1 MLAHDDARLLH
12 EGHHDTIA
20 TADVTQL
27 TDEVAFHA
35 ALGATRAGVEVAFN
49 GLVGAAQGVAKESEE
64 TRRERLKLEAT
75 AAAAQGQWRYVS
87 GEASRVLLNPPPE
100 VVVTAEE
107 ITEREGLLA
116 RLFPVA
122 PYDFGRQTV
131 ARRIELLR
139 STAQLAREA
148 VVREALGEALAELI
162 VARLDAAR
170 AAITAQQDELARE
183 VREDREAYI
192 VLAAARETFVRAL
205 QVHTLMV
212 RLVLIHGGREAELG
226 RYVRAQDAAYKARR
240 LSGRS
245 MKEEEGIE
253 AVTTALGVTPDSI
266 DIAPPPG

>member
-12 EGHHDTIA
+12 EGHHDKTA
-20 TADVTQL
+20 TADVTKL
-27 TDEVAFHA
+27 TAEPAFQA
-35 ALGATRAGVEVAFN
+35 ALVVTRTGVESAFN
-49 GLVGAAQGVAKESEE
+49 GLVGATQGVAKESEE
-64 TRRERLKLEAT
+64 TRRERLKLEAV
-75 AAAAQGQWRYVS
+75 AAKAQGQWRFVS
-87 GEASRVLLNPPPE
+87 SEASRVLLNPPPE

-107 ITEREGLLA
+107 ITEREDLLA

-131 ARRIELLR
+131 AWRIELLR
-139 STAQLAREA
+139 SSAQLARAA
-148 VVREALGEALAELI
+148 VVRQVLGEPLADLI
-162 VARLDAAR
+162 TGRFDAAQ
-170 AAITAQQDELARE
+170 AAITAQQDELTRE
-183 VREDREAYI
+183 LREDREAHAA
-192 VLAAARETFVRAL
+192 LAAAREVFVRAL

-212 RLVLIHGGREAELG
+212 RLVLVHGGREAELG
-226 RYVRAQDAAYKARR
+226 RYVRAQDAAYRARR